1 VKVELEKTNFDQQQA
16 LWDKRIASEQ
26 TSLQAKAAYTEA
38 SLRQDLARQKL
49 SALGLNAAEVA
60 RLAKQDEGRPNGTEE
75 GFEKREV
82 ETGKSDDEAVE
93 ITAGLKAGEEIA
105 VANTFLLKAE
115 LGRNEA
121 EHDH

>member
-1 VKVELEKTNFDQQQA
+1 LLSARVIVALPNPDLAWRPGTFVSAEVQIAEDVVTARVPKQA
-16 LWDKRIASEQ
+16 LQTVEGKRVVFV
-26 TSLQAKAAYTEA
+26 
-38 SLRQDLARQKL
+38 R
-49 SALGLNAAEVA
+49 
-60 RLAKQDEGRPNGTEE
+60 TEE